1 MAQNF
6 EPALSGFS
14 KNFEEGKTQLL
25 WSWVAADL
33 ETTVSAYLKLCAHEP
48 YGFLLESIEGGAVLG
63 RYSIIGLKP
72 DKLWKY
78 QDGTVSTKTSKSKE
92 WTAQDEAALPSLR
105 KAIAENHID
114 IVPEDL
120 PPMAVS
126 GLFGY
131 MGYDTV
137 RLVEDIPDTNKDD
150 LNIPDSI
157 MIRPTILAIF
167 DNIKN
172 MICLVTPI
180 YAHAN
185 NTDQSA
191 EEIYKAAS
199 SRLFDAQASL
209 KIPLDKT
216 LISAR
221 TQENPATTAS
231 SNTTKEQF
239 HAMVDKAIDYI
250 KKGDIFQV
258 VLGQRFELD
267 FDLHSFELYR
277 SLRRL
282 NPSPF
287 MFHLSFEGF
296 SIVGSSPE
304 ILVRVRDDT
313 ITIRP
318 IAGTRPRGA
327 TPAED
332 RELADDLLADPK
344 ERAEHLMLL
353 DLGRNDVGRAAEIGS
368 VTVTEQFQI
377 ELYSHVMHI
386 VSNVEGKLN
395 KALDIVDALF
405 AGFPAGTVSGAP
417 KVRAMEIIE
426 ELETTRRSYY
436 GGCVGYF
443 SGNGE
448 LDSCIALRTA
458 LVKDGK
464 VYVQAGAGIV
474 ADSDKE
480 SEYQETI
487 NKAQAIIRAAQ
498 NALENSKNLSNS

>member
-1 MAQNF
+1 MAQTF
-6 EPALSGFS
+6 EPSTDSFIQ
-14 KNFEEGKTQLL
+14 NFDAGKTQLL
-25 WSWVAADL
+25 WSWVPADL
-33 ETTVSAYLKLCAHEP
+33 DTTVSAYLKLCAHEP
-48 YGFLLESIEGGAVLG
+48 YGFLFESIEGGAVLG
-63 RYSIIGLKP
+63 RYSVIGLKP
-72 DKLWKY
+72 DKIWKY
-78 QDGTVSTKTSKSKE
+78 KNGIVTTKTNGADKWE
-92 WTAQDEAALPSLR
+92 EQQEDALSSLR
-105 KAIAENHID
+105 RAIAQNHID
-114 IVPEDL
+114 ITPEDL

-126 GLFGY
+126 GFFGY
-131 MGYDTV
+131 MGYDTI
-137 RLVEDIPDTNKDD
+137 RLIEDIPDANVDTLK
-150 LNIPDSI
+150 IPDSI

-180 YAHAN
+180 YDHA
-185 NTDQSA
+185 
-191 EEIYKAAS
+191 
-199 SRLFDAQASL
+199 
-209 KIPLDKT
+209 
-216 LISAR
+216 
-221 TQENPATTAS
+221 
-231 SNTTKEQF
+231 NTTKNSAKHIYEAAKKRLINAQDTLKSNLNPQYLNTSTSRTPEAKATSNINKTQF
-239 HAMVDKAIDYI
+239 LSMVDKAIDYI
-250 KKGDIFQV
+250 EQGEIFQV
-258 VLGQRFELD
+258 VLSQRFELD

-304 ILVRVRDDT
+304 ILVRVRDNT

-332 RELADDLLADPK
+332 RALADSLLADPK

-368 VTVTEQFQI
+368 VNVTEKFTI

-386 VSNVEGKLN
+386 VSNVEGTLN
-395 KALDIVDALF
+395 KNLDFVDALF

-426 ELETTRRSYY
+426 ELEPSRRSYY

-464 VYVQAGAGIV
+464 LYVQAGAGIV
-474 ADSDKE
+474 ADSNPED
-480 SEYQETI
+480 EYQETV
-487 NKAQAIIRAAQ
+487 NKAQAIVRAAQ
-498 NALENSKNLSNS
+498 NALKNSQDI